1 MSGRDDRHPHTL
13 RYREETTATAD
24 DRTAAHDGSAR
35 WVRARRALVVCIVAV
50 GSFATLQPATRA
62 MVSSGTFESFFSI
75 LPYTLG
81 PALRVAAFWTVATVI
96 LGAALLRIEPD
107 LGVVDAALA
116 GAVGLWVFAYVGGN
130 VLGPIGLFRSWTPW
144 AMLAAVAVW
153 MWRAGVPRVV
163 LRAPPRGLQLALL
176 AVGIAALG
184 TIPLQLGS
192 PVPPH
197 LDVLATPASA
207 QRIVTFGRYLP
218 FDNDPYGYWTPMA
231 QCPGV
236 ELFYALLALGSF
248 TDPAVLATTAAMFP
262 MTVLLIVS
270 TYRLGRTLV
279 DDLTGGMA
287 ALLLF
292 ATILVKMAPMTMH
305 GRTVTFVLAAFGL
318 AFVLDPRRNRTRIV
332 LGALALGTAVA
343 SHVIIGA
350 LAMAV
355 ASAAILCWLVDGD
368 VRGFAAGVGVLAG
381 ASIVALPM
389 IVVGLVLPAP
399 YPALALAQ
407 ILGVA
412 VVVGS
417 ARRLDGPA
425 PDGARSRSLAW
436 GIALL
441 LLVVLAWRPPSLS
454 VLGDRP
460 ERFPILF
467 FSSVF
472 AFAIVVALDARR
484 RPRAGLSLVLLVA
497 IALEWAC
504 VTLLPTFVDTPIGFG
519 LADAIYK
526 IDYWYPWA
534 LVFPA
539 AYLFA
544 YLARPLREGATV
556 LVLLLLLFVPWKDN
570 TQGNFV
576 SHQMAISEWWA
587 HAIGTAKGGYWWNAG
602 EPRWA
607 QTEAERALNDL
618 VRAEIAA
625 GRITAAT
632 HIVHL
637 TPHTLMGKNVVL
649 FSLFTGVDDDP
660 YVADRTYRLDV
671 GATAGGRLRRA
682 EPETIAAVLAAR
694 PPYVVIHNDPLPLA
708 ADALAEYDELLN
720 RDDVRLLRHRS
731 LAPPPA

>member
-1 MSGRDDRHPHTL
+1 LRADDRHRHTL
-13 RYREETTATAD
+13 PSRDIEIAD
-24 DRTAAHDGSAR
+24 DGAAAHGG
-35 WVRARRALVVCIVAV
+35 ARRWLRSLPPALAVVLVAV
-50 GSFATLQPATRA
+50 GSIAALPPSTRGLA
-62 MVSSGTFESFFSI
+62 FNGTFDEFFAI

-81 PALRVAAFWTVATVI
+81 PAIRVAAFWTVAAAV

-107 LGVVDAALA
+107 LGAFDAALA

-130 VLGPIGLFRSWTPW
+130 VLGPIGLFRSWMLWTI
-144 AMLAAVAVW
+144 LAAGAVW
-153 MWRAGVPRVV
+153 LWRVGAPRVV
-163 LRAPPRGLQLALL
+163 VRAPPLGLQLAML
-176 AVGIAALG
+176 AVGIAALA
-184 TIPLQLGS
+184 IVPLQLGS

-197 LDVLATPASA
+197 MDVLATPAAA
-207 QRIVTFGRYLP
+207 QRIVTFGRYWP

-248 TDPAVLATTAAMFP
+248 TDTAVLATTAAMFP

-292 ATILVKMAPMTMH
+292 ATILVKMTPMTMH
-305 GRTVTFVLAAFGL
+305 GRAVTFVLAAFGL
-318 AFVLDPRRNRTRIV
+318 AFLLDPRRNRTRVV

-350 LAMAV
+350 LAMTV
-355 ASAAILCWLVDGD
+355 ASAAILCWLLDGD

-381 ASIVALPM
+381 ASLVALPM
-389 IVVGLVLPAP
+389 VAVGLALAVP
-399 YPALALAQ
+399 YPGLALAQ
-407 ILGVA
+407 LLGVA
-412 VVVGS
+412 IVVGS

-425 PDGARSRSLAW
+425 PDGARSRRLGW
-436 GIALL
+436 MIALF
-441 LLVVLAWRPPSLS
+441 LLVVLTWRPSSLA

-472 AFAIVVALDARR
+472 AFAIVLPLDARR
-484 RPRAGLSLVLLVA
+484 RPRAMLSLVLLVA
-497 IALEWAC
+497 IALEWAG
-504 VTLLPTFVDTPIGFG
+504 VTLLPSFEDTPVGFG
-519 LADAIYK
+519 LADVLYK

-539 AYLFA
+539 AYL
-544 YLARPLREGATV
+544 LAHLSRPRREAATV
-556 LVLLLLLFVPWKDN
+556 LVVLLLLFLPWKDN
-570 TQGNFV
+570 THGNFV

-587 HAIGTAKGGYWWNAG
+587 EAIGTTKGGYWWNAND
-602 EPRWA
+602 PRWA

-618 VRAEIAA
+618 VRDEIAA

-682 EPETIAAVLAAR
+682 DPDTIGQVLAAH
-694 PPYVVIHNDPLPLA
+694 PPYVVIHGDPLPLP
-708 ADALAEYDELLN
+708 ADALTGYDELLN
-720 RDDVRLLRHRS
+720 RDDVRLLRHHS